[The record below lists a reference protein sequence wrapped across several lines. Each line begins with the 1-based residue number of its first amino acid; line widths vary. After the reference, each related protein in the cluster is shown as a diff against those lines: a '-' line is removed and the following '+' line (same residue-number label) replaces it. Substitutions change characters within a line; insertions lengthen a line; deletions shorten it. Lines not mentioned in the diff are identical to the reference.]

1 MHIEQEKL
9 EALLKDLAQQAAAD
23 KGWGKCRWNREVK
36 QQLVSLGSG
45 MDLQTCASVRGLV
58 RGACRPYWG
67 EWLYDVVWLRGDWN
81 GPGGRY
87 RIARVPLV
95 AEIEWGNSGDVWD
108 DSQNS
113 S

>member
-67 EWLYDVVWLRGDWN
+67 DGCMMSSGFAVIGTVPVGDT
-81 GPGGRY
+81 GLPACR
-87 RIARVPLV
+87 LL
-95 AEIEWGNSGDVWD
+95 
-108 DSQNS
+108 QK
-113 S
+113 